1 MPQSRRY
8 AEVDVFGCAPLSGN
22 PVAVVIDGEGLD
34 DVAMQQF
41 AAWTNLS
48 ETTFLLPPADAAREQ
63 GADYRVRIFTP
74 AGELPFAGHP
84 TLGTAHAWLESGGR
98 PARDGVVV
106 QECGIGLVELRRDA
120 HGLSFEAPPLLRSG
134 AVDEATVNEA
144 SVALGI
150 ERSAIV
156 SSQWVDNGP
165 GWFAVELPSVDELL
179 AIEPNL
185 AGFGEHGIGAF
196 AHYSVYDRDNG
207 QRDGRGRTAEDEG
220 AHEERLIEVRAFI
233 PQLGVAEDP
242 VTGSLNAG
250 IARWLVESGRVR
262 ESYLAGQG
270 HAMGRDGLVRVT
282 LDGDQIWVGGQTLT
296 VVTGELAL

>member
-1 MPQSRRY
+1 MPAPRRY
-8 AEVDVFGCAPLSGN
+8 VEVDVFGNTPLTGN
-22 PVAVVIDGEGLD
+22 PVAVVVDAEGLD

-41 AAWTNLS
+41 ASWTNLS
-48 ETTFLLPPADAAREQ
+48 ETTFLLPPTDAAREQ

-74 AGELPFAGHP
+74 GSELPFAGHP
-84 TLGTAHAWLESGGR
+84 TLGTAHAWLEAGGV

-106 QECGIGLVELRRDA
+106 QECGIGLVELRRDE
-120 HGLSFEAPPLLRSG
+120 HGLAFEAPGFLKTGP
-134 AVDEATVNEA
+134 VDEATLAEA
-144 SVALGI
+144 SAALGI
-150 ERSAIV
+150 DRTAIV

-196 AHYSVYDRDNG
+196 AHYLDD
-207 QRDGRGRTAEDEG
+207 D
-220 AHEERLIEVRAFI
+220 ERLIEVRAFI
-233 PQLGVAEDP
+233 PQLGVVEDP

-250 IARWLVESGRVR
+250 LARWLVESGRASG
-262 ESYLAGQG
+262 SYLAGQG

-282 LDGDQIWVGGQTLT
+282 VDGSGDSRKIWVGGQTQTL
-296 VVTGELAL
+296 VTGTLAL